1 MPESGARSVA
11 SSCVCVCMS
20 VRERIQC
27 NHYAYMCP
35 YLQTAGTPQALLLQ
49 DYGTAND
56 NNIHMNMYNTQTA
69 VWSIWRYE

>member
-1 MPESGARSVA
+1 
-11 SSCVCVCMS
+11 
-20 VRERIQC
+20 
-27 NHYAYMCP
+27 MCP

-56 NNIHMNMYNTQTA
+56 NDIHINMYNTQTA